1 MVSVTAPMAQPPVFK
16 SSFSFRLALLVL
28 RFVGVRPA
36 GALTEPTVAVVVL
49 LLIEEFDEGQ
59 LLSNEPP
66 VTAAASANTSRID
79 DQTLGIG
86 DSFFGFSDE
95 IEGN

>member
-1 MVSVTAPMAQPPVFK
+1 MLVVWVAAPIAQPPIFK
-16 SSFSFRLALLVL
+16 SSLSFRLALLVL
-28 RFVGVRPA
+28 DFVDARPA
-36 GALTEPTVAVVVL
+36 GAQTEPTILVL

-59 LLSNEPP
+59 LSNEPP
-66 VTAAASANTSRID
+66 VVAASAKTSRID

-95 IEGN
+95 SEGN